1 MPTVSTLIALAFRL
15 GFIPPPLR
23 HLLRGAV
30 WTGHAVRPAQL
41 AHGFITLRGVDQVLY
56 LQHPASMPRWDCKL
70 KPPSPRFR
78 PTSLE
83 SLLSHKQFV
92 WGSGRW
98 LSVPYGRSTT

>member
-83 SLLSHKQFV
+83 SLLSLFLMINSQ
-92 WGSGRW
+92 GQSSARC
-98 LSVPYGRSTT
+98 